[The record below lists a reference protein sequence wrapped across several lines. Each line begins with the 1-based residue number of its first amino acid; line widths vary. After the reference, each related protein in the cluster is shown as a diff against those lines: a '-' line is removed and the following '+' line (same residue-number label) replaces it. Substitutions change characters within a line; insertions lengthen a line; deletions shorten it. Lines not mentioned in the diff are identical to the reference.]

1 MADAVTFVYCPR
13 LEVNVHAH
21 RTLSY
26 GKMERPVII
35 NTVGQTSLRGI
46 NYYFYPFTLT
56 CTSTIIIGTA
66 KEDFKI
72 LSDCWD
78 YHCLCDSESISV

>member
-1 MADAVTFVYCPR
+1 MVDAVIFVCCLR
-13 LEVNVHAH
+13 REVNVHAL

-46 NYYFYPFTLT
+46 NY
-56 CTSTIIIGTA
+56 
-66 KEDFKI
+66 
-72 LSDCWD
+72 
-78 YHCLCDSESISV
+78 